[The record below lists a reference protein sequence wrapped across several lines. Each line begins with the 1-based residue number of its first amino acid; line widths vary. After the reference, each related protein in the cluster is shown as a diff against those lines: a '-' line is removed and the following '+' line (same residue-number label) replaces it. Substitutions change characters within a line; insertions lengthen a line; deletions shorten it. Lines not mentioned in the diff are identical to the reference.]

1 MDQGFKQE
9 CCGTYCV
16 ITEYHRE
23 KILSF
28 EKIICCLYL
37 RSLAMNM
44 KHCMNAVFVIVLTG
58 TVEAFVPFRRE
69 QSLFNFHP
77 QSMVSST
84 SLSALAGTEVNPRL
98 AGLALL
104 LDDGTRKSHSLA
116 QNSAFVSGFF
126 KGLSTREAYRA
137 LLTSL
142 YFVYQAMEDSFD
154 KTKDQRVQVLD
165 NTELRRKVALER
177 DMDYFYGSEW
187 RSVVRPSRAT
197 VAYVERVKEVAS
209 QKSYLL
215 VAHQYTRYLGDL
227 FGGQMM
233 SGMATRSLELEDKK
247 GVDFYQFEEI
257 TSVKNFITSWY
268 QKLNS
273 LDLTDEQMNEI
284 VDEANLVF
292 DLNIAILEELEG
304 SPFKAIWSLFMNT
317 IKDKFGILK

>member
-1 MDQGFKQE
+1 MS
-9 CCGTYCV
+9 V
-16 ITEYHRE
+16 
-23 KILSF
+23 
-28 EKIICCLYL
+28 
-37 RSLAMNM
+37 
-44 KHCMNAVFVIVLTG
+44 AVVTVLTG
-58 TVEAFVPFRRE
+58 TVAAFVPMQRE
-69 QSLFNFHP
+69 QSSFSVYP
-77 QSMVSST
+77 PSIVTST
-84 SLSALAGTEVNPRL
+84 SISALSDIEVNPRTT
-98 AGLALL
+98 GLALL

-154 KTKDQRVQVLD
+154 KTQDQQVQLLD
-165 NTELRRKVALER
+165 NTELRRKVALEC

-197 VAYVERVKEVAS
+197 MAYVERVREVAS

-233 SGMATRSLELEDKK
+233 SGMATRSLDLEDKK
-247 GVDFYQFEEI
+247 GVDFYQFDEI
-257 TSVKNFITSWY
+257 SSVKTFITSWY
-268 QKLNS
+268 LKLNS
-273 LDLTDEQMNEI
+273 LDLTDEQMSEI

-304 SPFKAIWSLFMNT
+304 SPFKAIWSLVINT
-317 IKDKFGILK
+317 IKDKLGIVKW